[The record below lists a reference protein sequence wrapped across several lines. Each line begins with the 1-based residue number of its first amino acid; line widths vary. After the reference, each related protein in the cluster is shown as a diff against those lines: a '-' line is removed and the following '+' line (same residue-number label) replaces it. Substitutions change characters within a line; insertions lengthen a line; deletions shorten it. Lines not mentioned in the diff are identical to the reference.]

1 MRTQKGANVDV
12 VAIHGNFDNAQSG
25 VKQMFED
32 QELAKELADKGYQFS
47 SATPSISDVLYHRS
61 LIMYMHIQNCLQM
74 ERLKTA
80 RRLM

>member
-32 QELAKELADKGYQFS
+32 QELAKELPDK
-47 SATPSISDVLYHRS
+47 
-61 LIMYMHIQNCLQM
+61 
-74 ERLKTA
+74 
-80 RRLM
+80 